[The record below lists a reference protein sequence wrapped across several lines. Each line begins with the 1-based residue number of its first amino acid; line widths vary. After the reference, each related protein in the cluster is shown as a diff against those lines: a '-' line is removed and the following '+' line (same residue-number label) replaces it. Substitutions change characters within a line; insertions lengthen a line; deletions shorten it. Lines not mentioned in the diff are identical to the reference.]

1 MSSRLIFLIAALIF
15 AWVFALNSGRSLAF
29 NLAYLL
35 SGILALSYLWS
46 WASTRSIQINRYTR
60 ARRSQVGQY
69 FEESFEVRNLGRL
82 PKLWLEVRDFSTVPF
97 HNASR
102 VISNLQGR
110 SRHRWQV
117 RTQCQ
122 QRGYYRL
129 GPMRLR
135 SGDPLGLFSVDQAL
149 SLTSDLI
156 VYPATVDLTA
166 FQPPIADL
174 AGGEALSRRTQYLTT
189 NVAGIRDYAPGDSIN
204 RIHWLSTARTGRLM
218 TKEFELD
225 PSADIWLFLDLYT
238 AASFSQPW
246 EPSRPRRGVFSLTG
260 RQRERSLELPPSSL
274 EYAVTVAASAA
285 RYFLLRNRAVGMI
298 WHGERRYLLQTDRG
312 ERQMRK
318 ILEALAVV
326 SADGHLPFDQLLV
339 TEGVRLNRN
348 DTILAMTADPNPA
361 WVRALR
367 EIRRRGVHS
376 MAVVLDGASFGGGK
390 NYQELSHELEL
401 SYIPTYH
408 IRRGDDI
415 SQALGRSTGYER
427 QVVGRN
433 VAKEPGSERAEG

>member
-1 MSSRLIFLIAALIF
+1 MSLRLIFLIATLIF
-15 AWVFALNSGRSLAF
+15 AWVFALNSGHSLAF

-35 SGILALSYLWS
+35 SGILALSYIWS
-46 WASTRSIQINRYTR
+46 WISTRSIQINRYTR

-69 FEESFEVRNLGRL
+69 FEESFEVRNRGRL

-97 HNASR
+97 HSASR
-102 VISNLQGR
+102 VVSNLQGR

-117 RTQCQ
+117 RTFCQ
-122 QRGYYRL
+122 KRGYYRL
-129 GPMRLR
+129 GPLRLR

-149 SLTSDLI
+149 HQTSDLV
-156 VYPATVDLTA
+156 VYPATVNLAT

-174 AGGEALSRRTQYLTT
+174 AGGEALSRRAQYLTT
-189 NVAGIRDYAPGDSIN
+189 NVSGIRDYAPGDSFN
-204 RIHWLSTARTGRLM
+204 RIHWLTTARTGRLM

-225 PSADIWLFLDLYT
+225 PSADIWIFLDLYAAT
-238 AASFSQPW
+238 ARSLPW
-246 EPSRPRRGVFSLTG
+246 ELARPEAGVFALSG
-260 RQRERSLELPPSSL
+260 RTQAARLELAPSTL

-298 WHGERRYLLQTDRG
+298 WHGSQRYLLQTDRG

-318 ILEALAVV
+318 MLEALAVI
-326 SADGHLPFDQLLV
+326 SAEGQTSFDQLLV

-348 DTILAMTADPNPA
+348 DTILAITADSNPA

-367 EIRRRGVHS
+367 EVRRRGVHS
-376 MAVVLDGASFGGGK
+376 MTVVVDGTTFGGPDPSS
-390 NYQELSHELEL
+390 YQELSHELEL
-401 SYIPTYH
+401 SNIPTYY

-415 SQALGRSTGYER
+415 STALSRPSYR
-427 QVVGRN
+427 
-433 VAKEPGSERAEG
+433 